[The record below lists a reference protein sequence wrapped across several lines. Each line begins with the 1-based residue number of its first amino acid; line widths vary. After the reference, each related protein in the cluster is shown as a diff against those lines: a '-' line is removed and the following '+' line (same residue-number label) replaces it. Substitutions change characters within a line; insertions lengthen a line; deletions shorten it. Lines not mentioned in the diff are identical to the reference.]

1 MSIDLMAG
9 DPVARQQQGT
19 HTQRGAQTETG
30 PPFISR
36 VAFCRAD
43 AEHGQINTC
52 QNT

>member
-1 MSIDLMAG
+1 MAG

-30 PPFISR
+30 PR